1 MEWNSYNN
9 NNNENEI
16 KNEHGWFILWE
27 KNIDSG

>member
-1 MEWNSYNN
+1 MEWNSY
-9 NNNENEI
+9 NNENEI